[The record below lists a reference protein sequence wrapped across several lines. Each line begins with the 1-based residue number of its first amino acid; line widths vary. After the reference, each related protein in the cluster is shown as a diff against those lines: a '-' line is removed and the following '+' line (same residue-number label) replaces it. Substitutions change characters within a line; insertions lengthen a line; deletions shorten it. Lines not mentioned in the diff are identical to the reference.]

1 MFEKKEFS
9 ALFEVDEIISSN
21 ASSNRK
27 NAAQLKIL
35 AIEDEFVRYQPL
47 LSSSKSRMKY
57 SYLRLLLDGYE
68 KLDPRSIQKSVKTV
82 LAEGGFVADYST
94 KNYAY
99 IFAQAF
105 RERAKPIHVLSQ
117 GETAA
122 STLESQNENYVEGRR
137 FAVLVERIERDPD
150 ARERCISHFG
160 VRCAVCQFDFEERY
174 GALGKGFIHV
184 HHHRVQLA
192 STSGAHNIDPVEDL
206 VPLCPNCHAMIHRQ
220 AKMLSVKE
228 LKQLIN
234 KSV

>member
-1 MFEKKEFS
+1 M
-9 ALFEVDEIISSN
+9 D
-21 ASSNRK
+21 
-27 NAAQLKIL
+27 
-35 AIEDEFVRYQPL
+35 DEFVRYQSL
-47 LSSSKSRMKY
+47 RSSSKSRMRY
-57 SYLRLLLDGYE
+57 SYLKLLLDGYE

-82 LAEGGFVADYST
+82 LTEGGFVADYST

-105 RERAKPIHVLSQ
+105 RERAKPRYFLSQ

-122 STLESQNENYVEGRR
+122 GTLSSQHESYVEGRR
-137 FAVLVERIERDPD
+137 FTVLVERIERDPD

-160 VRCAVCQFDFEERY
+160 VRCAVCHFDFEERY

-184 HHHRVQLA
+184 HHHRLQLA
-192 STSGAHNIDPVEDL
+192 SISGVHKIDPIEDL